1 MPTLSQPQFLINGV
15 IDTEK
20 PVMQNMQTIAS
31 AAGAWATYDIN
42 AGKWSVIINREIQTG
57 YFSQRTAKVL
67 TASGNA
73 AISTAQKKFGAASI
87 LFDGTGDYVRTP
99 SNSDRAW
106 GTGEFTVECWI
117 YRNNT
122 TGIQFVLDLRT
133 NVGDVAGTIS
143 VSNANLL
150 YATGG
155 TTRITG
161 TSAVSATATWYHVAV
176 SRSGTSTRMFV
187 NGTQVGSTYTD
198 SNSYVAGQLTIGANY
213 DPAPSGNFFDGYI
226 DEIRLSNTARYTGA
240 FTSSAV
246 AFENDAN
253 TVLLVHGNTNITDDT
268 LSYETGIAKIYD
280 DSNIVGNIAI
290 SGTGITELYNKVQL
304 QFPHKDIE
312 DQTDYINYSIPTV
325 DRFDNEQDQTLNIE
339 FDCINDPVQAELL
352 ALRELKQSRAD
363 KIIQFTS
370 DYTTLGVKAGD
381 LIEVTNSA
389 LDFVSK
395 VFRVITIQEDDVQD
409 GNLIFSIT
417 ALEYDANVYST
428 ADLARYTRSVT
439 NGIVSKGANTSITA
453 LDNLASLKVST
464 TAGAASQGL
473 GMLFSANTGL
483 WLLNQAGKLLTM
495 PSYGGSNLGAVI
507 SWTFD
512 SGNDLDIRCRVYQ
525 PNLGQVSVNQYLGY
539 TGGTGDVT
547 QWPTTGTPVIT
558 WGGDNTGTGEETVL
572 VNIGAFKAAYPTQPY
587 LIIEC
592 RGNWFGSPGETPVLL
607 SAAVYQGGT
616 FSPSGFGFTN
626 AGFSAKRVVSGLEIY
641 VNVNDSD
648 AGGQNLGEL
657 MGYFVYDIANNT
669 AQFTNELGYI

>member
-31 AAGAWATYDIN
+31 AAGAWVTYDIN
-42 AGKWSVIINREIQTG
+42 AGQWSVIINREIQAG

-73 AISTAQKKFGAASI
+73 AVSAVEKKFGAASI
-87 LFDGTGDYVRTP
+87 SLDGTGDYVRTP

-122 TGIQFVLDLRT
+122 TGVQFVMDLRT
-133 NVGDVAGTIS
+133 NVSDVAGTIS
-143 VSNANLL
+143 VSGTNLL

-161 TSAVSATATWYHVAV
+161 TGVVPSTATWYHIAV
-176 SRSGTSTRMFV
+176 SRSGSSTRMFV

-198 SNSYVAGQLTIGANY
+198 NNSYVAGQLTIGANY
-213 DPAPSGNFFDGYI
+213 DPAPSGNFFNGYI
-226 DEIRLSNTARYTGA
+226 DEIRVSNTARYTGA

-246 AFENDAN
+246 AFENDPN
-253 TVLLVHGNTNITDDT
+253 TILLVHANTNITDDT
-268 LSYETGIAKIYD
+268 LSYETGIAKQYD
-280 DSNIVGNIAI
+280 DSNIIGNITI

-312 DQTDYINYSIPTV
+312 DQTDYITWSIPTV
-325 DRFDNEQDQTLNIE
+325 DRFNNEQDQTLNIE

-352 ALRELKQSRAD
+352 ALRELKQSRVD

-395 VFRVITIQEDDVQD
+395 VFRVITIQEDDIQD

-428 ADLARYTRSVT
+428 PC
-439 NGIVSKGANTSITA
+439 
-453 LDNLASLKVST
+453 SLH
-464 TAGAASQGL
+464 
-473 GMLFSANTGL
+473 
-483 WLLNQAGKLLTM
+483 
-495 PSYGGSNLGAVI
+495 
-507 SWTFD
+507 
-512 SGNDLDIRCRVYQ
+512 
-525 PNLGQVSVNQYLGY
+525 
-539 TGGTGDVT
+539 
-547 QWPTTGTPVIT
+547 
-558 WGGDNTGTGEETVL
+558 
-572 VNIGAFKAAYPTQPY
+572 
-587 LIIEC
+587 
-592 RGNWFGSPGETPVLL
+592 
-607 SAAVYQGGT
+607 
-616 FSPSGFGFTN
+616 
-626 AGFSAKRVVSGLEIY
+626 
-641 VNVNDSD
+641 
-648 AGGQNLGEL
+648 
-657 MGYFVYDIANNT
+657 
-669 AQFTNELGYI
+669 